1 MKANEVFDD
10 AAMSD
15 KDLEELLRLEL
26 EREDPALTLQVL
38 ESLSCRQPEK
48 PGEAEAA
55 WQRERQK
62 RCRPKKQRKRK
73 NKKR

>member
-55 WQRERQK
+55 
-62 RCRPKKQRKRK
+62 
-73 NKKR
+73 

>member
-38 ESLSCRQPEK
+38 ESLSSRQPEK

-55 WQRERQK
+55 
-62 RCRPKKQRKRK
+62 
-73 NKKR
+73 

>member
-10 AAMSD
+10 VAMSD

-38 ESLSCRQPEK
+38 ELSLIHI
-48 PGEAEAA
+48 
-55 WQRERQK
+55 
-62 RCRPKKQRKRK
+62 
-73 NKKR
+73 